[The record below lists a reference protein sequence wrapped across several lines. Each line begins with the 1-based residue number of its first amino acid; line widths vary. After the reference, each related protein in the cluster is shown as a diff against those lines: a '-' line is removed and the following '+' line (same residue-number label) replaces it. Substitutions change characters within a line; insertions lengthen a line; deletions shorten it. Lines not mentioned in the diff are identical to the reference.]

1 MRAPAALVSTAL
13 VLSGFR
19 TVGAEPCPPRATL
32 DGDGAAVARV
42 ADELRR
48 LGVKVSSEFADD
60 GCSTVRAQ
68 VAVDTTGGIAVAVR
82 GASRG
87 SEGRVVSDAALAA
100 AWIDSWTR
108 EDFDLRPPAPRV
120 ASVQPSILPS
130 VPPSD
135 VAPAVGAAAP
145 TSSRWD
151 RFAVSASYAQ
161 TWSDD
166 DATWKGLDVAACVR
180 VVGGFCVG
188 GSVRAAFDGERLVNA
203 TGVARSDLSLLA
215 LARYPVALGRMSIAP
230 ELGVGV
236 GRLATR
242 RAESTCKP
250 VMMPPPNCNPMTD
263 PMCVPQTSMCEPNEP
278 GTTMSPKY
286 YVGDDLS
293 VATYAPRIALAL
305 RIAVPLFE
313 HVWLD
318 GLAGYTYAPF
328 AHGSVFEAAADVAIA
343 PELIALPGEPSS
355 GYAIGIGLRVGS
367 K

>member
-1 MRAPAALVSTAL
+1 
-13 VLSGFR
+13 
-19 TVGAEPCPPRATL
+19 
-32 DGDGAAVARV
+32 
-42 ADELRR
+42 
-48 LGVKVSSEFADD
+48 LGVTVSSEVAND

-87 SEGRVVSDAALAA
+87 SEGRIVSDAALAA

-108 EDFDLRPPAPRV
+108 EDVDLWAAPPPRV
-120 ASVQPSILPS
+120 ASVQPSTHPI

-188 GSVRAAFDGERLVNA
+188 GSVRVAFDEERLVHA

-215 LARYPVALGRMSIAP
+215 LARYPVAIGRMSIAP
-230 ELGVGV
+230 ELA
-236 GRLATR
+236 LASDDSQR
-242 RAESTCKP
+242 AARKYVQAGDDAAAELQSDGSDVRAE
-250 VMMPPPNCNPMTD
+250 
-263 PMCVPQTSMCEPNEP
+263 TSMCEPNEP
-278 GTTMSPKY
+278 GMTMAPKY
-286 YVGDDLS
+286 TS
-293 VATYAPRIALAL
+293 ATALGRPTRRGSRSRCASPC
-305 RIAVPLFE
+305 RCSSTS
-313 HVWLD
+313 
-318 GLAGYTYAPF
+318 GSTAGPATPTPF
-328 AHGSVFEAAADVAIA
+328 AHGSVFERRPTPASH
-343 PELIALPGEPSS
+343 PSS
-355 GYAIGIGLRVGS
+355 SRCRAAKQRLRDRHRSARGVEVKLLSRARRADRRCTRADDEGGWVVPS
-367 K
+367 AVSTSASPISPNLRRGAPRRMRCW

>member
-1 MRAPAALVSTAL
+1 MTVSRD
-13 VLSGFR
+13 V
-19 TVGAEPCPPRATL
+19 VE
-32 DGDGAAVARV
+32 
-42 ADELRR
+42 
-48 LGVKVSSEFADD
+48 D

-68 VAVDTTGGIAVAVR
+68 VALDTTGGIAVAVR

-108 EDFDLRPPAPRV
+108 QDVDLWAAPPPQRV
-120 ASVQPSILPS
+120 ASIQPL

-135 VAPAVGAAAP
+135 VEPSRIDGVAA
-145 TSSRWD
+145 TSAGWN

-166 DATWKGLDVAACVR
+166 EATWQGLDVAACVR

-188 GSVRAAFDGERLVNA
+188 GSVRAAFDKERLFNG
-203 TGVARSDLSLLA
+203 TGVARNELSVLA
-215 LARYPVALGRMSIAP
+215 LARYPVAIGRMSIAP

-242 RAESTCKP
+242 RAESECK
-250 VMMPPPNCNPMTD
+250 MLMPPNCSPMD
-263 PMCVPQTSMCEPNEP
+263 PMCMPQAGMCDPTDP
-278 GTTMSPKY
+278 GTATAPKY
-286 YVGDDLS
+286 YVGDGFS
-293 VATYAPRIALAL
+293 IATYAPRIALAL

-318 GLAGYTYAPF
+318 GSAGYTYAPF
-328 AHGSVFEAAADVAIA
+328 AHGSSFESPNDAGIA
-343 PELIALPGEPSS
+343 PELVALPGEPSG
-355 GYAIGIGLRVGS
+355 GYAIGVGLRVGA